1 MMFVTK
7 SSVML
12 QPLQIIGEPIM
23 KRDLTSVIN
32 VANFSD
38 TVHTLQFISK
48 LIPQRNL
55 TNVMTVAGSSVKL
68 HPMQN
73 RRIHTEEKAHNCG
86 ELWQKR
92 LLHVHTFI
100 RHQRIHTCT
109 EILQM
114 SSVWQRLQSE
124 VTRTVSRKLNISN
137 IKYFKFKATDF

>member
-12 QPLQIIGEPIM
+12 QPLQIIGQPIM

-38 TVHTLQFISK
+38 TVHTLQFISN
-48 LIPQRNL
+48 LIPLRNL

-86 ELWQKR
+86 DCGKALTSCSH
-92 LLHVHTFI
+92 LI
-100 RHQRIHTCT
+100 SHQRIHT
-109 EILQM
+109 M

-137 IKYFKFKATDF
+137 IKYFKCKATDF